1 VEALKL
7 HWLGSPIIELKGRA
21 IKLETRKAAAMLAYL
36 SFTPR
41 ECQREILA
49 TMFWPD
55 GSQQKALSNLRRT
68 LSSLN
73 SSLPMW
79 IASDRTIIRLKREV
93 KLWVDAEAFHQLLSQ
108 FKQHAHPESEVCDA
122 CLSVLDQTVKLYRGD
137 FLDGLNLSDCPSFDE
152 WQFFQRDS
160 LRQEFTDVLRWLS
173 AGHAQRCHW
182 DSAITYARRW
192 VALDR
197 LHEPAYRALMD
208 LYARS
213 GQRTAA
219 LRQYEELKRQLQEQ
233 IDQAPEPETYKL
245 YEQIRGHA
253 ETKHIG
259 AALEP
264 PISMPLLKTKL
275 YIPTAPALRVIRS
288 HLITRLDEVEK
299 KSLTIISAPAG
310 FGKTTLLAE
319 WIAQTALPVA
329 WLSLDNGDN
338 DSYRFLSYL
347 TETLESI
354 HEDVG
359 REARQLMLSSHMVPA
374 HIILASLLNS
384 LETLAEPCVIVFDD
398 YQFITEHAV
407 HETTS
412 YLLDHLPSNLHVV
425 LATRADPPLQLG
437 RLRAHDQLLELR
449 THDLRFTAEEAEVFL
464 NDVMR
469 LGLTLEDIESLET
482 RTEGWAVGLQ
492 MAAISLKDLPDRS
505 SFIQTFSGSHRFV
518 LDYLVQEV
526 LNHQPEH
533 VQDFLLNTSI
543 LDRFCSELCEAVTE
557 KSREPAV
564 NILDYLER
572 SNLFL
577 IPLDEE
583 RHWYRYHHLFAD
595 LLAAQ
600 LQRLNPAVIRALHV
614 RASSWYEVNG
624 HLDSAVEHALAA
636 DDFEQAADLVEKD
649 AQRVTYQVEF
659 ARLQRWIDRLP
670 QEMILSRAW
679 IAITQGWLWLVA
691 GKQPA
696 LINWMDQ
703 IEENFNTV
711 WVSRYS
717 ENSRQDLLAN
727 IKSLRAYISFFAG
740 DAQKSI
746 ILAQEALHLISP
758 ANEALRVRLLVQIG
772 TAHLMSQ
779 DLLTARAFLY
789 QGIELGIQIGDSES
803 STTGLIRL
811 FRTLRLLGKLSE
823 AETITQRV
831 IQALSETG
839 RMHSPIAGK
848 PELCWGDLLR
858 ERGHKEAAQD
868 WLDRGLLHV
877 RQYKVPYEVVSAIVY
892 KAKWFL
898 SEGLLEDALQLLD
911 DGLPLLKAYSMP
923 PTVALSWTLCRANVL
938 LEKGDF
944 QAVEALIEGLSLR
957 SDDAFMYLQEE
968 AYMVLARLQQRKGL
982 HREALDLLG
991 KLAESSEAGCRNG
1004 ILIQIL
1010 ILQAISLRAQGLT
1023 ELALGRLEKC
1033 LSLAQSEGYLMN
1045 FLDEGPQVEVLLQ
1058 ALQAR
1063 GLPSPLRAY
1072 AEEIIQAFD
1081 RGPR

>member
-1 VEALKL
+1 MGTLKL
-7 HWLGSPIIELKGRA
+7 HWLGSPLIELKGRV
-21 IKLETRKAAAMLAYL
+21 IKLETRKATAMLAYL
-36 SFTPR
+36 SLTPG

-55 GSQQKALSNLRRT
+55 GSQQKALSNLRRA

-79 IASDRTIIRLKREV
+79 IESDRTTIRLKKEV
-93 KLWVDAEAFHQLLSQ
+93 KLWVDVKAFHQLRSQ
-108 FKQHAHPESEVCDA
+108 FKQHAHPESEVCEV
-122 CLSVLDQTVKLYRGD
+122 CLSVLDQTVELYRGD

-173 AGHAQRCHW
+173 AVHAERCQW

-197 LHEPAYRALMD
+197 LHEPARRALMD

-213 GQRTAA
+213 GQRNAA

-233 IDQAPEPETYKL
+233 ISQAPEPETYKL
-245 YEQIRGHA
+245 YEQIRGLA
-253 ETKHIG
+253 ETKHIS
-259 AALEP
+259 ADLEL
-264 PISMPLLKTKL
+264 PISLPLLKTKL
-275 YIPTAPALRVIRS
+275 YIPTSPALRVVRS

-354 HEDVG
+354 HENVG
-359 REARQLMLSSHMVPA
+359 REARQLMQSSHMVPA
-374 HIILASLLNS
+374 HIILASLLNN
-384 LETLAEPCVIVFDD
+384 LEMLAEPCVIVFDD
-398 YQFITEHAV
+398 YQFITERAV
-407 HETTS
+407 HEATS

-449 THDLRFTAEEAEVFL
+449 THDLRFTAEEAVMFL

-469 LGLTLEDIESLET
+469 LDLTFEDIEALET

-492 MAAISLKDLPDRS
+492 MAAISLKDLPDRF

-533 VQDFLLNTSI
+533 VQDFLLKTSI
-543 LDRFCSELCEAVTE
+543 LDRFCSELCESVTG
-557 KSREPAV
+557 KSLEPAIG
-564 NILDYLER
+564 ILDHLER

-600 LQRLNPAVIRALHV
+600 LQRLNPAVIRELHV

-624 HLDSAVEHALAA
+624 HLDSAVEHTLTAG
-636 DDFEQAADLVEKD
+636 DFEQAANLVEKD

-696 LINWMDQ
+696 LIDWMDQ

-746 ILAQEALHLISP
+746 ILAQEA
-758 ANEALRVRLLVQIG
+758 
-772 TAHLMSQ
+772 
-779 DLLTARAFLY
+779 
-789 QGIELGIQIGDSES
+789 
-803 STTGLIRL
+803 
-811 FRTLRLLGKLSE
+811 
-823 AETITQRV
+823 
-831 IQALSETG
+831 
-839 RMHSPIAGK
+839 
-848 PELCWGDLLR
+848 
-858 ERGHKEAAQD
+858 
-868 WLDRGLLHV
+868 
-877 RQYKVPYEVVSAIVY
+877 
-892 KAKWFL
+892 
-898 SEGLLEDALQLLD
+898 
-911 DGLPLLKAYSMP
+911 
-923 PTVALSWTLCRANVL
+923 
-938 LEKGDF
+938 
-944 QAVEALIEGLSLR
+944 
-957 SDDAFMYLQEE
+957 
-968 AYMVLARLQQRKGL
+968 
-982 HREALDLLG
+982 
-991 KLAESSEAGCRNG
+991 
-1004 ILIQIL
+1004 
-1010 ILQAISLRAQGLT
+1010 
-1023 ELALGRLEKC
+1023 
-1033 LSLAQSEGYLMN
+1033 
-1045 FLDEGPQVEVLLQ
+1045 
-1058 ALQAR
+1058 
-1063 GLPSPLRAY
+1063 
-1072 AEEIIQAFD
+1072 
-1081 RGPR
+1081 